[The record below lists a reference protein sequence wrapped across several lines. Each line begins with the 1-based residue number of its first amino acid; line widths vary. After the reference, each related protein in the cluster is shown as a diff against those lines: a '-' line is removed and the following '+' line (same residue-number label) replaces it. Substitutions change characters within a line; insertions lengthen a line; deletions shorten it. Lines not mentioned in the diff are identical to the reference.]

1 MAPLLFGVVPSYGLL
16 LLVAFFVGSEAAA
29 RAGATLDLP
38 RTRVLAAATLVQ
50 IAAIFGARLLFLV
63 EERPTTWQTLWQGGL
78 TFAGSIPAALIT
90 VALLARHWRIRFS
103 DLVDPLCHAAAIGQA
118 IGRIGCFLAGCCYGV
133 PAERFAVHF
142 ATDSVAGSDP
152 ARLPTQLAESL
163 LSFGLFFLLQRNK
176 KWLFVPY
183 RTFAV
188 YLLGLGAIRLLVE
201 PWRGDGLPL
210 SIFGSVATATS
221 AIVVGVGLALL
232 AFSRRGPERT
242 PPP

>member
-29 RAGATLDLP
+29 RAGATLDVP
-38 RTRVLAAATLVQ
+38 RARILAAATLVQ

-90 VALLARHWRIRFS
+90 VALLARRWRMRLS

-133 PAERFAVHF
+133 PGERFAVHF
-142 ATDSVAGSDP
+142 APDSVAGPEP
-152 ARLPTQLAESL
+152 ARLPTQLVESL
-163 LSFGLFFLLQRNK
+163 LAFGLFFLLRRNK
-176 KWLFVPY
+176 KWLLMPY
-183 RTFAV
+183 RTLAV
-188 YLLGLGAIRLLVE
+188 YLIGLGAIRLLVE
-201 PWRGDGLPL
+201 PWRGDQLPL
-210 SIFGSVATATS
+210 AVFGSVATATS
-221 AIVVGVGLALL
+221 AVIVGVGLALFAL
-232 AFSRRGPERT
+232 SRRAPERT
-242 PPP
+242 PPL